1 MRFSLALLLA
11 FALVVAND
19 CAGHWLAPAAIL
31 LTPLVLLGITA
42 LLHTD
47 RPPRWLVPAAVST
60 ALLLC
65 LHDAGLTTYGSG
77 DHDAEGRGFSNLF
90 LVLGLLA
97 AHELQG
103 RLVRQ
108 VSGASPQQ
116 RRWAVWA
123 GPLLVGSY
131 LLLFKR

>member
-1 MRFSLALLLA
+1 MTFIKRAVKRYGDLWELHFPTVAMRFSLALLLA
-11 FALVVAND
+11 FALVVANGY
-19 CAGHWLAPAAIL
+19 AGHWLAPAAIL

-77 DHDAEGRGFSNLF
+77 DHDAEGRGFSNLYF
-90 LVLGLLA
+90 SA
-97 AHELQG
+97 WPA
-103 RLVRQ
+103 
-108 VSGASPQQ
+108 
-116 RRWAVWA
+116 RR
-123 GPLLVGSY
+123 S
-131 LLLFKR
+131 